1 MLANRLAKY
10 AALRGIYYCWVMAAL
25 AFFYVLF
32 SSSALGIT
40 AVLIKPMSDQL
51 GLTIGEL
58 SASQGLRFALFGL
71 AAPFAGGLMLRYGPR
86 RMVALSGVLS
96 LLGLLLTSTMTTR
109 FQLWLGFGA
118 LLGLA
123 PGLTALQLSAVI
135 SSRWFTTHRGLV
147 VGVLNGAIATGT
159 LLFMPLGAWI
169 SEQWGWRAALVPSS
183 IGLFVMMVLFVLLT
197 KDRPQELGL
206 APLGEASMPPVP
218 PRPTANFVLLSL
230 KALRLGSEQLV
241 FWVLA
246 ATFFI
251 CGLSSYGLTQTHFV
265 PYCGDLGFPLVT
277 SASLLAMIGVCDL
290 IGTIGSGWLS
300 DRYDNRWL
308 LAIYDD
314 RLYPGLW
321 TGFHRNGA
329 SYGAV
334 DRRGLRAR
342 NGTSGVWL
350 DFCCT
355 PARGW
360 IYGGQCGRQPRCAR
374 NLRTG
379 VPDCGRAL
387 HSCCGGIFAG
397 AQTRGGTRVNC
408 RKQLLARGPCR
419 LQPRAQGS
427 PPGRAQRDQP
437 RL

>member
-1 MLANRLAKY
+1 MLSNRLAEY
-10 AALRGIYYCWVMAAL
+10 VAARGIHYGWVMAAL

-51 GLTIGEL
+51 GFTIGEI
-58 SASQGLRFALFGL
+58 SASQGLRFTLFGL
-71 AAPFAGGLMLRYGPR
+71 VAPFAGGLVLRYGPR

-96 LLGLLLTSTMTTR
+96 LLGLLLTATMTTR
-109 FQLWLGFGA
+109 LELWAGFGV

-135 SSRWFTTHRGLV
+135 SSRWFTRHRGLV
-147 VGVLNGAIATGT
+147 VGLLNGAIATGT

-169 SEQWGWRAALVPSS
+169 SEQWGWRAALVPTT

-206 APLGEASMPPVP
+206 APLGEASMPPIP
-218 PRPTANFVLLSL
+218 PRPTGNFVLLSL

-265 PYCGDLGFPLVT
+265 PFCGDLGFPLVT
-277 SASLLAMIGVCDL
+277 SANLLAMIGVCDL

-308 LAIYDD
+308 LATY
-314 RLYPGLW
+314 Y
-321 TGFHRNGA
+321 
-329 SYGAV
+329 
-334 DRRGLRAR
+334 GLR
-342 NGTSGVWL
+342 GVSLVWL
-350 DFCCT
+350 VTSDVSLVAMIAFAVVYGLDFIAT
-355 PARGW
+355 VPPTVRLTVSAFGREMGPAVFGW
-360 IYGGQCGRQPRCAR
+360 IFAAHQVGVGFMATSAGVSRDALGTYGPAF
-374 NLRTG
+374 L
-379 VPDCGRAL
+379 V
-387 HSCCGGIFAG
+387 AG
-397 AQTRGGTRVNC
+397 ALCIVAAAAF
-408 RKQLLARGPCR
+408 LLVR
-419 LQPRAQGS
+419 RA
-427 PPGRAQRDQP
+427 PVAAPA
-437 RL
+437 

>member
-1 MLANRLAKY
+1 MLADRFAKY
-10 AALRGIYYCWVMAAL
+10 AAAMGIHYGWVMAVL

-40 AVLIKPMSDQL
+40 AVLIKPMSEQL

-71 AAPFAGGLMLRYGPR
+71 AAPFAGGLVLRYGPR
-86 RMVALSGVLS
+86 RMVALSGTLS
-96 LLGLLLTSTMTTR
+96 LMGLLLTATMTTK
-109 FQLWLGFGA
+109 FELWVGFGA

-147 VGVLNGAIATGT
+147 VGLLNGAIATGT

-169 SEQWGWRAALVPSS
+169 SEHWGWRAALVPSS
-183 IGLFVMMVLFVLLT
+183 SGLFVMMVLFVLLS

-218 PRPTANFVLLSL
+218 PLPAGNFVLLSF
-230 KALRLGSEQLV
+230 KALRLGSGQMV

-265 PYCGDLGFPLVT
+265 PFCGDLGFPLVT

-308 LAIYDD
+308 LAIY
-314 RLYPGLW
+314 Y
-321 TGFHRNGA
+321 
-329 SYGAV
+329 
-334 DRRGLRAR
+334 GLR
-342 NGTSGVWL
+342 GVSLVWL
-350 DFCCT
+350 ATSNVSLVTMMAFAVVYGLDFIAT
-355 PARGW
+355 VPPTVRLTITAFGREMGPAVVGW
-360 IYGGQCGRQPRCAR
+360 IFAAHQLGVGLMAVSAGVSRDALGTYGPAF
-374 NLRTG
+374 L
-379 VPDCGRAL
+379 L
-387 HSCCGGIFAG
+387 AG
-397 AQTRGGTRVNC
+397 ALCVVAASAFVLV
-408 RKQLLARGPCR
+408 RKPMLAP
-419 LQPRAQGS
+419 A
-427 PPGRAQRDQP
+427 
-437 RL
+437 

>member
-1 MLANRLAKY
+1 MLADRFAKY
-10 AALRGIYYCWVMAAL
+10 PAAMGIHYGWVMAVL

-40 AVLIKPMSDQL
+40 AVLIKPMSEQL

-71 AAPFAGGLMLRYGPR
+71 AAPFAGGLVLRYGPR
-86 RMVALSGVLS
+86 RMVALSGTLS
-96 LLGLLLTSTMTTR
+96 LMGLLLTATMTTK
-109 FQLWLGFGA
+109 FELWVGFGA

-147 VGVLNGAIATGT
+147 VGLLNGAIATGT

-169 SEQWGWRAALVPSS
+169 SEHWGWRAALVPSS
-183 IGLFVMMVLFVLLT
+183 SGLFVMMVLFVLLS

-218 PRPTANFVLLSL
+218 PLPAGNFVLLSF
-230 KALRLGSEQLV
+230 KALRLGSRQMV

-265 PYCGDLGFPLVT
+265 PFCGDLGFPLVT

-308 LAIYDD
+308 LAIY
-314 RLYPGLW
+314 Y
-321 TGFHRNGA
+321 
-329 SYGAV
+329 
-334 DRRGLRAR
+334 GLR
-342 NGTSGVWL
+342 GVSLVWL
-350 DFCCT
+350 ATSNVSLVTMMAFAVVYGLDFIAT
-355 PARGW
+355 VPPTVRLTITAFGREMGPAVVGW
-360 IYGGQCGRQPRCAR
+360 IFAVHQLGVGLMAVSAGVSRDALGTYGPAF
-374 NLRTG
+374 L
-379 VPDCGRAL
+379 L
-387 HSCCGGIFAG
+387 AG
-397 AQTRGGTRVNC
+397 ALCVVAASAFVLV
-408 RKQLLARGPCR
+408 RKPMLAP
-419 LQPRAQGS
+419 A
-427 PPGRAQRDQP
+427 
-437 RL
+437 

>member
-10 AALRGIYYCWVMAAL
+10 AALRGIYYGWVMAAL

-96 LLGLLLTSTMTTR
+96 LLGLLLTATMTTR

-159 LLFMPLGAWI
+159 LVFMPLGAWI

-218 PRPTANFVLLSL
+218 PAAHRQFRAAEFESPPSWVGAVGVLGAGGHLL
-230 KALRLGSEQLV
+230 L
-241 FWVLA
+241 
-246 ATFFI
+246 

-308 LAIYDD
+308 LAIY
-314 RLYPGLW
+314 Y
-321 TGFHRNGA
+321 
-329 SYGAV
+329 
-334 DRRGLRAR
+334 GLR
-342 NGTSGVWL
+342 GVSLVWL
-350 DFCCT
+350 VTSNVSLVAMIAFTVIYGLDFIAT
-355 PARGW
+355 VPPTVRFTVAAFGREMGPAVFGW
-360 IYGGQCGRQPRCAR
+360 I
-374 NLRTG
+374 
-379 VPDCGRAL
+379 
-387 HSCCGGIFAG
+387 FA
-397 AQTRGGTRVNC
+397 AHQ
-408 RKQLLARGPCR
+408 LARPIR
-419 LQPRAQGS
+419 ESAVFDPIDVAAHL
-427 PPGRAQRDQP
+427 
-437 RL
+437 L